1 VRVLS
6 GNKTQPCEVI
16 PMSLPDP
23 EMLRRM
29 AYALQK
35 LPDPAVVGRLQEMS
49 QRLRNTVAALEQ
61 LQIQKR
67 SKDCS
72 K

>member
-1 VRVLS
+1 
-6 GNKTQPCEVI
+6 
-16 PMSLPDP
+16 MSLPDS
-23 EMLRRM
+23 EILRRM

-67 SKDCS
+67 SKDCN